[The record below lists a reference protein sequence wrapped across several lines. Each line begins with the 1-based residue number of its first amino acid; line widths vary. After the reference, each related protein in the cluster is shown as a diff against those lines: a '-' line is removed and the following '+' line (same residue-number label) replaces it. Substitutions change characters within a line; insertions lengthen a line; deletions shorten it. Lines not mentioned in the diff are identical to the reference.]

1 MVGGGSAPSQL
12 SFPPVFVPGI
22 CVYLP
27 LNSFYASRGFDHQPE
42 LSRHPTSERWFQ
54 CLLCE

>member
-22 CVYLP
+22 CAYLP
-27 LNSFYASRGFDHQPE
+27 LNSFHASRGFDYQPE
-42 LSRHPTSERWFQ
+42 LSRHPVGERWFP
-54 CLLCE
+54 